1 MLFVQL
7 LFFSICL
14 VSTQQCLVAL
24 ILARHWGKD
33 SLEAD
38 SRLEL
43 TAESQGQKHKN
54 WNLPQST
61 EKPPSCLS
69 FQCTDIITCWPSASC
84 FLFLHCGAVWSKHLV
99 STKCTSTAHQT
110 GIWEYFLPNW
120 LNVCTKDQSCIF
132 TSLMVWPQSSRGLSI
147 NCRPIV

>member
-24 ILARHWGKD
+24 IMARRWGKD

-43 TAESQGQKHKN
+43 TAEKSG
-54 WNLPQST
+54 
-61 EKPPSCLS
+61 
-69 FQCTDIITCWPSASC
+69 
-84 FLFLHCGAVWSKHLV
+84 
-99 STKCTSTAHQT
+99 TKA
-110 GIWEYFLPNW
+110 
-120 LNVCTKDQSCIF
+120 
-132 TSLMVWPQSSRGLSI
+132 
-147 NCRPIV
+147 